1 MNEDAELRES
11 GNLERIVRAAAADA
25 AVHVADGESVAD
37 VRDYGWV
44 LDALSG
50 GVMCALP
57 GASRSISAE
66 VFR

>member
-1 MNEDAELRES
+1 MDEDEQLRES
-11 GNLERIVRAAAADA
+11 ENLDQIVSAAAADA
-25 AVHVADGESVAD
+25 AVHVTDGESVAD

-57 GASRSISAE
+57 GASRYIPIEA
-66 VFR
+66 FR